1 MIAGSL
7 AVAWV
12 LWSAI
17 RTVVVPRGES
27 VWLSRKVFLVVRE
40 VFEFAGR
47 RTRSYEGY
55 DRIMA
60 RYAPTSLIL
69 LPAAW
74 ALIVLISFVPMYWAL
89 RGRAR
94 GARPSSP
101 AARRSRRSASP
112 GPAASAPTSSASC
125 RRPSGCSSSPCSSA
139 TCPAI
144 YGAFSRREASV
155 MKLEVR
161 AGSPPSAEEFLIR
174 VHRIRGLEYFATQ
187 WEEWENWFVEIE
199 ESHTSQPS
207 LPFFRSTRTQSSWI
221 TSAGT
226 VMDTAVAHGVV
237 PRRRAEPPGPDHDAL
252 RLPRPAGHLHRF
264 RLPYDP
270 DPAPD
275 DPISIDR
282 AEYDELMDRLVD
294 AGLPVK
300 QDLDQA
306 WRDFAGW
313 RVNYDETLLRICA
326 LVSAPPA
333 PWSSDRVERSAGPRA
348 RCGSAARPT
357 DPTARSDRS
366 GRPTGRPPRT
376 RPTDLGRP
384 EPRISPRGDRA
395 TRDATPGSG

>member
-1 MIAGSL
+1 MVAVRILAVVGGTL

-17 RTVVVPRGES
+17 RTVIVPRGES
-27 VWLSRKVFLVVRE
+27 VWLSRKVFLIVRE
-40 VFEFAGR
+40 GFEFAGR
-47 RTRSYEGY
+47 RTSSYEGY

-60 RYAPTSLIL
+60 RYAPLALIL

-74 ALIVLISFVPMYWAL
+74 ALIVLISFVPMYWAFGVSPWREAIITSGSSFTTL
-89 RGRAR
+89 GFSRP
-94 GARPSSP
+94 GALG
-101 AARRSRRSASP
+101 ADIL
-112 GPAASAPTSSASC
+112 C
-125 RRPSGCSSSPCSSA
+125 FVQA
-139 TCPAI
+139 TIGLFIVALLISYLPAI
-144 YGAFSRREASV
+144 YGAFSRRETSV

-187 WEEWENWFVEIE
+187 WEEWENWFVDIE

-207 LPFFRSTRTQSSWI
+207 LPFFRSTRTHSSWI

-226 VMDTAVAHGVV
+226 VMDTASILVSSLDI
-237 PRRRAEPPGPDHDAL
+237 EPNPQAQITLRSGFLAL
-252 RLPRPAGHLHRF
+252 RAISTSF

-275 DPISIDR
+275 DPISIER
-282 AEYDELMDRLVD
+282 EEYDALMDRLVD

-326 LVSAPPA
+326 LVSAPIA
-333 PWSSDRVERSAGPRA
+333 PWSSDRVER
-348 RCGSAARPT
+348 
-357 DPTARSDRS
+357 
-366 GRPTGRPPRT
+366 
-376 RPTDLGRP
+376 LGRP
-384 EPRISPRGDRA
+384 RDVRLGRGTDRLGDVS
-395 TRDATPGSG
+395 T